1 MFTEITL
8 RNFRTHKLTTIHLD
22 RVTLL
27 IGNNNSG
34 KTNFLAGI
42 AHFCHLVRRGRP
54 ENKKTPVVRASKDWY
69 PQRYR
74 MAGEEE
80 PIGFA
85 VDWHNVEGKV
95 NYEMEIYPD
104 KNFPDGAGCREK
116 ISIQLGNSP
125 SKELDNGYDEPTNLI
140 GLRKAIEESS
150 ALETAEKK
158 LCNSFFSD
166 IANTFIYQFQPSF
179 LKGLVINQAADVDD
193 EEKVPRPVSRPETD
207 QTGINSV
214 RIPADLR
221 YTGENLQNLIKH
233 IKEHEER
240 TFTRFITLMR
250 RFERTFQ
257 GVRYNQKTQRVIW
270 EFDLG
275 QPNVDEFSP
284 DLLSDGLMKAAAI
297 SLLASLQRPPALI
310 LLEEI
315 ENGINPGNIQELM
328 EWIWRMTA
336 PDNQRD
342 GSSQFMITSHSPS
355 VLREFSDRLDCV
367 YTFRLDKRRSK
378 SDAIDLNHALETLV
392 RLGTVEG
399 EIIEEESTGKRSVKI
414 PKYQLAELWYSGT
427 IG

>member
-1 MFTEITL
+1 MFTQITL
-8 RNFRTHKLTTIHLD
+8 KNFRTHKLTTIRLD

-42 AHFCHLVRRGRP
+42 NHFCHLVRRGRP
-54 ENKKTPVVRASKDWY
+54 QNKKPPVVIASKDWY

-95 NYEMEIYPD
+95 NYEMEVYPD
-104 KNFPDGAGCREK
+104 KNKGAGCREK

-125 SKELDNGYDEPTNLI
+125 SKELSSGYDKPTNLI
-140 GLRKAIEESS
+140 GLRNAIEKSS
-150 ALETAEKK
+150 ALETADKQ
-158 LCNSFFSD
+158 LCESFFRD
-166 IANTFIYQFQPSF
+166 VANTFIYQFQPSF
-179 LKGLVINQAADVDD
+179 LKGLVRNQAADIDD
-193 EEKVPRPVSRPETD
+193 EEKVPEPETD
-207 QTGINSV
+207 PTGRNSV
-214 RIPADLR
+214 RIPNDLR

-257 GVRYNQKTQRVIW
+257 GVRYNQKTQRVVW

-297 SLLASLQRPPALI
+297 SLLASLQRPPAMI

-342 GSSQFMITSHSPS
+342 GSSQFIITSHSPS

-378 SDAIDLNHALETLV
+378 SDAINLNHALETLV

-399 EIIEEESTGKRSVKI
+399 EINEDESSGKRSVQI